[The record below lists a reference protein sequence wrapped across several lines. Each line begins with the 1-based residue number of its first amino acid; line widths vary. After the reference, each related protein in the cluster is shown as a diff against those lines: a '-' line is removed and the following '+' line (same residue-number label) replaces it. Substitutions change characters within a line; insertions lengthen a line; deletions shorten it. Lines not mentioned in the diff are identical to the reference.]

1 MKKELKGQ
9 IIESISAQLK
19 AYPNFY
25 ITDIAGLNAGQTSKL
40 RRECFE
46 NGIVLNVVKNTLFAH
61 VLNGVDNEEMKTLS
75 ETLVGNTAI
84 MYTEVPAAPGKLIKK
99 LQKEGFKKPIVK
111 GAYVQ
116 DCVFIGEDK
125 LDQLANIKTKEELI
139 GEIISLLQSPIQ
151 RVVSALE
158 NASEGKA
165 DDEKIGSA
173 KPAAEAPA
181 AEAPKAEEA
190 PAAEAAPAAEEAPA
204 AEAPATEAAPAEEA
218 PAAEAPAAEQ

>member
-1 MKKELKGQ
+1 MKKELKSQ

-46 NGIVLNVVKNTLFAH
+46 AGIVLNVVKNTLFAH
-61 VLNGVDNEEMKTLS
+61 VLNATDNEEMKSLT

-99 LQKEGFKKPIVK
+99 LQKEGFSKPVVK

-125 LDQLANIKTKEELI
+125 LDQLASIKTKEELI
-139 GEIISLLQSPIQ
+139 GEVISLLQSPIP

-158 NASEGKA
+158 NASEGKGEA
-165 DDEKIGSA
+165 EKIGSA
-173 KPAAEAPA
+173 KPAAP
-181 AEAPKAEEA
+181 EA
-190 PAAEAAPAAEEAPA
+190 PAAEAAPAEEAAPEAPA
-204 AEAPATEAAPAEEA
+204 A
-218 PAAEAPAAEQ
+218 PAAE

>member
-19 AYPNFY
+19 KYPNFY
-25 ITDIAGLNAGQTSKL
+25 VTDIAGLNAGQTSKL
-40 RRECFE
+40 RRACFE
-46 NGIVLNVVKNTLFAH
+46 AGIELSVVKNTLFAH
-61 VLNGVDNEEMKTLS
+61 VLKEVDNEEMKSLQ

-84 MYTEVPAAPGKLIKK
+84 MYTEVPSAPGKLIKK
-99 LQKEGFKKPIVK
+99 LQREGFQKPVVK

-116 DCVFIGEDK
+116 ECVFIGEDK
-125 LDQLANIKTKEELI
+125 LDQLASIKTKEELI
-139 GEIISLLQSPIQ
+139 GDIIALLQSPIQ

-173 KPAAEAPA
+173 KPAAPEAPA
-181 AEAPKAEEA
+181 AAEA
-190 PAAEAAPAAEEAPA
+190 PAESEAAPAPAEEPA
-204 AEAPATEAAPAEEA
+204 AEAPAAAEAPKA
-218 PAAEAPAAEQ
+218 PAAEAPAAE

>member
-1 MKKELKGQ
+1 MKKELKSQ

-46 NGIVLNVVKNTLFAH
+46 AGIVLNVVKNTLFAH
-61 VLNGVDNEEMKTLS
+61 VLNATDNEEMKSLT

-99 LQKEGFKKPIVK
+99 LQKEGFSKPVVK

-125 LDQLANIKTKEELI
+125 LDQLASIKTKEELI
-139 GEIISLLQSPIQ
+139 GEVISLLQSPIQ

-158 NASEGKA
+158 NASEGKGE
-165 DDEKIGSA
+165 DEKIGSA
-173 KPAAEAPA
+173 KPAAP
-181 AEAPKAEEA
+181 EA
-190 PAAEAAPAAEEAPA
+190 PAAEAAPAEEAAPEAPA
-204 AEAPATEAAPAEEA
+204 A
-218 PAAEAPAAEQ
+218 PAAE

>member
-46 NGIVLNVVKNTLFAH
+46 AGIVLSVVKNTLFAH
-61 VLNGVDNEEMKTLS
+61 VLNGIDNEEMKTLT

-99 LQKEGFKKPIVK
+99 LQKEGFQKPVVK

-116 DCVFIGEDK
+116 ECAFIGADK
-125 LDQLANIKTKEELI
+125 LDQLAAIKTKEELI
-139 GEIISLLQSPIQ
+139 GDIIALLQSPIQ
-151 RVVSALE
+151 RIISGLE

-165 DDEKIGSA
+165 DDEKVGSA
-173 KPAAEAPA
+173 K
-181 AEAPKAEEA
+181 
-190 PAAEAAPAAEEAPA
+190 PAAEEAPA
-204 AEAPATEAAPAEEA
+204 AEAPAAEEA
-218 PAAEAPAAEQ
+218 PAAAEAAPAAEETATE

>member
-1 MKKELKGQ
+1 MKKELKSQ

-46 NGIVLNVVKNTLFAH
+46 AGIVLNVVKNTLFAH
-61 VLNGVDNEEMKTLS
+61 VLNATDNEEMKSLT

-84 MYTEVPAAPGKLIKK
+84 MYTEGPAAPGKLIKK
-99 LQKEGFKKPIVK
+99 LQKEGFSKPVVK

-125 LDQLANIKTKEELI
+125 LDQLASIKTKEELI
-139 GEIISLLQSPIQ
+139 GEVISLLQSPIQ

-158 NASEGKA
+158 NASEGK
-165 DDEKIGSA
+165 DEDEKIGSA
-173 KPAAEAPA
+173 KPAAP
-181 AEAPKAEEA
+181 EA
-190 PAAEAAPAAEEAPA
+190 PAAEAAPAEEAAPEAPA
-204 AEAPATEAAPAEEA
+204 A
-218 PAAEAPAAEQ
+218 PAAE

>member
-1 MKKELKGQ
+1 MKKELKSQ

-46 NGIVLNVVKNTLFAH
+46 AGIVLNVVKNTLFAH
-61 VLNGVDNEEMKTLS
+61 VLNATDNEEMKSLT

-99 LQKEGFKKPIVK
+99 LQKEGFSKPVVK

-125 LDQLANIKTKEELI
+125 LDQLASIKTKEELI
-139 GEIISLLQSPIQ
+139 GEVISLLQSPIQ

-158 NASEGKA
+158 NASEGK
-165 DDEKIGSA
+165 DEDEKIGSA
-173 KPAAEAPA
+173 KPAAP
-181 AEAPKAEEA
+181 EA
-190 PAAEAAPAAEEAPA
+190 PAAEAAPAEEAAPEAPA
-204 AEAPATEAAPAEEA
+204 A
-218 PAAEAPAAEQ
+218 PAAE

>member
-19 AYPNFY
+19 QYPNFY

-40 RRECFE
+40 RRECYNE
-46 NGIVLNVVKNTLFAH
+46 GVVLTVVKNTLFSH
-61 VLNGVDNEEMKTLS
+61 VLKGLENEEVKTLS

-84 MYTEVPAAPGKLIKK
+84 MYTNTPAAPAKLIKK
-99 LQKEGFKKPIVK
+99 LQKDGFTKPVIK

-125 LDQLANIKTKEELI
+125 LDQLAAIKTREELI
-139 GEIISLLQSPIQ
+139 GDIIGLLQSPI
-151 RVVSALE
+151 RNIVSALE

-165 DDEKIGSA
+165 EDEKIGSA
-173 KPAAEAPA
+173 KPAAEAPV
-181 AEAPKAEEA
+181 EEA
-190 PAAEAAPAAEEAPA
+190 PA
-204 AEAPATEAAPAEEA
+204 TEA
-218 PAAEAPAAEQ
+218 PAAEAPAAEEAKEAPATQEAE

>member
-1 MKKELKGQ
+1 MKKELKSQ

-46 NGIVLNVVKNTLFAH
+46 AGIVLNVVKNTLFAH
-61 VLNGVDNEEMKTLS
+61 VLNATDNEEMKSLT

-99 LQKEGFKKPIVK
+99 LQKEGFSKPVVK

-125 LDQLANIKTKEELI
+125 LDQLASIKTREELI
-139 GEIISLLQSPIQ
+139 GDIIALLQSPIQ
-151 RVVSALE
+151 RVIGGLE

-165 DDEKIGSA
+165 DDEKIAVA
-173 KPAAEAPA
+173 KPAAAPAPA
-181 AEAPKAEEA
+181 AAPEA
-190 PAAEAAPAAEEAPA
+190 PAAEAAPAADAPA
-204 AEAPATEAAPAEEA
+204 AE
-218 PAAEAPAAEQ
+218 